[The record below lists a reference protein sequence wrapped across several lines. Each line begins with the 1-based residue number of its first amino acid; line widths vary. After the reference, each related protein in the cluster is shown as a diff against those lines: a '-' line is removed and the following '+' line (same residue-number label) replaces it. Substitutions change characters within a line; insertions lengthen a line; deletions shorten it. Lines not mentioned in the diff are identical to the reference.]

1 MPPSECK
8 ECRANLAQIEE
19 TILCSGGCG
28 SYFCI
33 KCSNLK
39 REETKLLNEND
50 NIKWFCNECSLCDTN
65 TKFIEIKHLIKN
77 SEQSKIGKKE
87 MKEIIEEAL
96 FNKIQQLKIS
106 LITDFNSLLEHNVQ
120 IKINQM
126 QNDILAE
133 LTKTIENNNEKLSEV
148 LSSNKSNSNNTNV
161 NKMNYAQVAK
171 QNENRIVIK
180 PKDKAKNNKLTKVA
194 LKKVIEPTECHVT
207 TVKDINNGGIVVQCK
222 NKEACELVQKKVA
235 EQIGDEYETE
245 KTKDKREIKKIFK
258 IVGLTERLS
267 SERLVECITKQNSIC
282 EGKEF
287 EVIKIFDNL
296 SRREECFNALV
307 ETDVETFKNI
317 LKRKRLNIEW
327 DSCVTME
334 YVRVYRCFK
343 CLGFNHKASECFN
356 KKACSKCGAIHDAKD
371 CLSNVYNC
379 VNCCELVQKKLL
391 DADVH
396 HSAFSKECPAF
407 KRYLESK
414 SRIRK

>member
-1 MPPSECK
+1 MQ
-8 ECRANLAQIEE
+8 CR
-19 TILCSGGCG
+19 
-28 SYFCI
+28 
-33 KCSNLK
+33 
-39 REETKLLNEND
+39 
-50 NIKWFCNECSLCDTN
+50 
-65 TKFIEIKHLIKN
+65 
-77 SEQSKIGKKE
+77 
-87 MKEIIEEAL
+87 
-96 FNKIQQLKIS
+96 
-106 LITDFNSLLEHNVQ
+106 
-120 IKINQM
+120 
-126 QNDILAE
+126 
-133 LTKTIENNNEKLSEV
+133 
-148 LSSNKSNSNNTNV
+148 
-161 NKMNYAQVAK
+161 
-171 QNENRIVIK
+171 
-180 PKDKAKNNKLTKVA
+180 
-194 LKKVIEPTECHVT
+194 
-207 TVKDINNGGIVVQCK
+207 

-356 KKACSKCGAIHDAKD
+356 KKPVASVEQFTMPKTVCQMFTIVLTVVNWFKKTFRRRCSPQCFQQRMPSI
-371 CLSNVYNC
+371 
-379 VNCCELVQKKLL
+379 
-391 DADVH
+391 
-396 HSAFSKECPAF
+396 
-407 KRYLESK
+407 
-414 SRIRK
+414 